1 MDSYVLIV
9 ITLILSAFFSG
20 MEIAFVSSNKI
31 LVEIEKEQKGILAKV
46 LTKLTEKPSK
56 FITTMLIGNT
66 IALVVYG
73 FLMGEVLLSWF
84 QSMLPTSSAFLNYM
98 LNDFSVLSQIIIS
111 ALIILITAEFLPTV
125 FFQIYANTLL
135 RIFAFPAY
143 LFYVLFTYLSD
154 FVIWVSN
161 FILKYLFKTEG
172 GQIQLAFT
180 KAELGNYITEQ
191 MESVEED
198 AEIDTEIQI
207 FQNALEFSELKA
219 RDIMVPRTE
228 IIAVEVNESVSTLNA
243 LFTESGCT
251 KILVYK
257 ESIDDILGY
266 VHAFELFKKPK
277 TIKSVL
283 LPVEFVPGTVFIHD
297 VLNILMKKHKSIA
310 VILDEY
316 GGTSGIMTVEDIV
329 EELFGEIEDEHDSD
343 DLIEERLDAGLYRF
357 SARLEVDYVN
367 ETYKIDLPESENY
380 DTIGG
385 LIVNDTEEIPL
396 QGDIIVI
403 NGVFQFTILEATNTK
418 IDLVELKILEEN

>member
-84 QSMLPTSSAFLNYM
+84 QPMLPTSSAFLNYM
-98 LNDFSVLSQIIIS
+98 LYDFSVLSQIIIS

-403 NGVFQFTILEATNTK
+403 NGVFQFAILEATNTK